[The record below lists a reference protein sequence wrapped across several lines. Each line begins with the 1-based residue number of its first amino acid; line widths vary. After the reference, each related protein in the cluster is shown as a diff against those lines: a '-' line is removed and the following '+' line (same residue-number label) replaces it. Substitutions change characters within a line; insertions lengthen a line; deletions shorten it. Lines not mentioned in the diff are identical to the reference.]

1 MREQR
6 FHDLF
11 AALEESERERIVR
24 AWGGGAEGQDLDA
37 EAILARMQDEEGVA
51 EIQSYFD
58 GLTQVLLDYLLDQPG
73 FGAGHRELVR
83 VGEDQGTP
91 TSSAEL
97 AIKRLVA
104 QGFVFETVSSGVA
117 DRGEV
122 AWVLPRE
129 LAEVLR
135 TLRGRALPSREPQGP
150 LTLKDYLQKKHFHEG
165 QEEKALQ
172 HARQAYKLFLMPNAV
187 LARIRRLD
195 PKVRELVE
203 LALKR
208 YGGILPKSLAEKTP
222 GGEGAFADSAA
233 LRRVLEES
241 LLGTVR
247 HFDFRRY
254 GMEFHEEALWIF
266 QEVTLVYLKNSS
278 RRKGAEPEKVVAAGV
293 DIATNVM
300 RFLRYVDENGVRFTV
315 KGEIFKAT
323 EKRIMA
329 RLVTDEAGE
338 EPQRIF
344 RFLYRFCRQKRLI
357 EPTGERTFRLSEA
370 GRNFEEMELIQKL
383 RLLLAFAIEDGS
395 SGGDPFHQVRLRRIL
410 LRLLRRLEP
419 GHWYEA
425 MFLPHLARNSYMTQL
440 DGLGVEAYFDDL
452 REQGCFL
459 VLEDQSQLIW
469 NLFHWV
475 RHRLHMLGI
484 VDFGYSGESSIPQ
497 SLRLSRLGAALLSNA
512 PGEGGRS
519 TLVVNPDFEI
529 LLFPEEDAFELV
541 HSLDRFSTRTSAE
554 HVYRFQITEESVRS
568 ALADG
573 MGIAEILDVL
583 TDRCRV
589 QLPQNVLFSLQDW
602 GDRAGLLVL
611 SGERRL
617 RARKPEMIDKLL
629 EHPRVRELTGE
640 RPSPNELEIQ
650 KNVRLGDF
658 RGMLRDLGFYLVLP
672 AKAKKGPEKSSPSQ
686 KTG

>member
-1 MREQR
+1 MRGSKI
-6 FHDLF
+6 HDLF
-11 AALEESERERIVR
+11 AGLEGSERERVLR
-24 AWGGGAEGQDLDA
+24 AWGGGTDGQVLDA
-37 EAILARMQDEEGVA
+37 DGLLARMRDEDNVA
-51 EIQSYFD
+51 EIRSYFD
-58 GLTQVLLDYLLDQPG
+58 SLTQVLLDHLLERPG
-73 FGAGHRELVR
+73 FVAGHRALVR

-104 QGFVFETVSSGVA
+104 QGFVFQTISVEMGE
-117 DRGEV
+117 RGEV
-122 AWVLPRE
+122 AWVLPEE
-129 LAEVLR
+129 LAEVLL
-135 TLRGRALPSREPQGP
+135 TLQGKAKPSREPQGP

-165 QEEKALQ
+165 HEAKALQ

-203 LALKR
+203 LALRR

-222 GGEGAFADSAA
+222 GGEWAFADMGE

-247 HFDFRRY
+247 PFDFRRY

-266 QEVTLVYLKNSS
+266 QEVTLVYLKSVS
-278 RRKGAEPEKVVAAGV
+278 RKDGMEPTKVVAAGV

-323 EKRIMA
+323 EKRIIA
-329 RLVTDEAGE
+329 RLVTDEEGE
-338 EPQRIF
+338 EPKRVF
-344 RFLYRFCRQKRLI
+344 RFLYRFCRQRRLI

-383 RLLLAFAIEDGS
+383 RLLLGFAIEDAS

-419 GHWYEA
+419 GNWYEA

-452 REQGCFL
+452 RAQGCFL

-484 VDFGYSGESSIPQ
+484 IDFGYSVDSTIPQ
-497 SLRLSRLGAALLSNA
+497 FLRLSRLGAVLLSNA
-512 PGEGGRS
+512 QGEGGRS

-554 HVYRFQITEESVRS
+554 HVYRFQMTEESVRS

-573 MGIAEILDVL
+573 MGISEILDVL

-611 SGERRL
+611 SGERVL
-617 RARKPEMIDKLL
+617 RARKPEMIDQLL

-640 RPSPNELEIQ
+640 RPSPNELEI
-650 KNVRLGDF
+650 KKKVRLGDF

-672 AKAKKGPEKSSPSQ
+672 AKAKKGSENSPSK

>member
-1 MREQR
+1 MRGIK
-6 FHDLF
+6 FHELF
-11 AALEESERERIVR
+11 AVLEESERERVVR
-24 AWGGGAEGQDLDA
+24 AWGGGGEGQDLDA
-37 EAILARMQDEEGVA
+37 DAILAKMQDEDGVA
-51 EIQSYFD
+51 EIRSYFD
-58 GLTQVLLDYLLDQPG
+58 GLTQVLLDYLLEQPG
-73 FGAGHRELVR
+73 FVAGHRTLVR

-97 AIKRLVA
+97 AIKRLVV
-104 QGFVFETVSSGVA
+104 QGFVFQTVSQGIG
-117 DRGEV
+117 DHGEV
-122 AWVLPRE
+122 AWILPLE
-129 LAEVLR
+129 LAEVLQV
-135 TLRGRALPSREPQGP
+135 LQGKAKPSREPQGP

-165 QEEKALQ
+165 KEAKALQ

-187 LARIRRLD
+187 MARIRRLE

-203 LALKR
+203 LALRR
-208 YGGILPKSLAEKTP
+208 YGGILPRSLAEKTP
-222 GGEGAFADSAA
+222 GGEGAFGNGAE

-266 QEVTLVYLKNSS
+266 QEVTLVYLKKVS
-278 RRKGAEPEKVVAAGV
+278 RREGREPPRLVSAGV

-323 EKRIMA
+323 EKRMMA
-329 RLVTDEAGE
+329 RLVTEEDGE
-338 EPQRIF
+338 DPKRVF
-344 RFLYRFCRQKRLI
+344 RFLYRFCRQRRLI

-370 GRNFEEMELIQKL
+370 GRNFEEMELIKKL
-383 RLLLAFAIEDGS
+383 RLLLGFAIEDSS

-419 GHWYEA
+419 GHWYDA

-440 DGLGVEAYFDDL
+440 DGLGVETYFDDL
-452 REQGCFL
+452 RAQGCFL

-484 VDFGYSGESSIPQ
+484 IDFGYKGESQIPQ
-497 SLRLSRLGAALLSNA
+497 WLRLSRLGAVLLSNA
-512 PGEGGRS
+512 QGEGGRS

-554 HVYRFQITEESVRS
+554 HVYRFQISEESVRS

-611 SGERRL
+611 SGERVL
-617 RARKPEMIDKLL
+617 RARKPEMIDQLL
-629 EHPRVRELTGE
+629 KHPRVRELTGK
-640 RPSPNELEIQ
+640 RPNPNELEI
-650 KNVRLGDF
+650 KKDVRLGDF

-672 AKAKKGPEKSSPSQ
+672 GKSKKGAENSPSQ

>member
-1 MREQR
+1 VKGTK

-11 AALEESERERIVR
+11 ADLEESDRERVIR
-24 AWGGGAEGQDLDA
+24 AWGGDADGQGFNAAAL
-37 EAILARMQDEEGVA
+37 LSKMQDEDGVS
-51 EIQSYFD
+51 EIRSYFD
-58 GLTQVLLDYLLDQPG
+58 GLTQVLLDHLLEQPG
-73 FGAGHRELVR
+73 FVAGHRALIR

-97 AIKRLVA
+97 ALKRLVA
-104 QGFVFETVSSGVA
+104 QGFVFQTVSKSLG

-122 AWVLPRE
+122 AWVLPVE
-129 LAEVLR
+129 LAKVLQ
-135 TLRGRALPSREPQGP
+135 TLQGKALPSREPQGP

-165 QEEKALQ
+165 KEAKALQ

-187 LARIRRLD
+187 IARIRRLE
-195 PKVRELVE
+195 PKVRDLVE
-203 LALKR
+203 LALRR

-222 GGEGAFADSAA
+222 GGEWAFADMEE
-233 LRRVLEES
+233 LRRILEES

-247 HFDFRRY
+247 SFDFRRY

-266 QEVTLVYLKNSS
+266 QEVTLVYLKNYS
-278 RRKGAEPEKVVAAGV
+278 RKDGEEPQKVVAAGV

-323 EKRIMA
+323 EKRILA

-338 EPQRIF
+338 EPQRVF
-344 RFLYRFCRQKRLI
+344 RFLYHFCRQKRLI

-383 RLLLAFAIEDGS
+383 RLLLGFAIEDSS

-452 REQGCFL
+452 RAQGCFL
-459 VLEDQSQLIW
+459 VFEDQSQLIW

-484 VDFGYSGESSIPQ
+484 IDFGYSSESSIPQ
-497 SLRLSRLGAALLSNA
+497 TLRLSRLGAVLLSNA
-512 PGEGGRS
+512 QGEGGRS

-611 SGERRL
+611 SGEHRL

-672 AKAKKGPEKSSPSQ
+672 AKSKKDPENSPSQ